1 MKLYGARH
9 HTNLE
14 KRAFYNGLNYGFDKL
29 VNKSKRSLGKKKSLN
44 SIFTFNSI
52 SKCLNSVLTWQQR
65 VDD

>member
-29 VNKSKRSLGKKKSLN
+29 VNKSKRSLGEKKK
-44 SIFTFNSI
+44 FKQYFHF
-52 SKCLNSVLTWQQR
+52 Q
-65 VDD
+65 